1 MNSGVNPFHFLKC
14 TPPGIIIVHYFMNL
28 PYFTLSWS
36 GFLFSQ
42 KKVLTCKSLK
52 IFKGSSWPWSYGSW
66 IHNYLH
72 LCNQCLSPLTL
83 WVRISPIARCTTL
96 CDKVC
101 QWLVTGRWFSPRTP
115 VSSINKT
122 CRHDITEILLKVAL
136 NTIKQT
142 EKLYNIGVS
151 STPHHQR
158 KSL

>member
-1 MNSGVNPFHFLKC
+1 MYPLELLLF
-14 TPPGIIIVHYFMNL
+14 IILWTCHISLWVD
-28 PYFTLSWS
+28 P

-42 KKVLTCKSLK
+42 KKLLTCKSLK
-52 IFKGSSWPWSYGSW
+52 IFKGPSWPWSYGSW
-66 IHNYLH
+66 INNYLH
-72 LCNQCLSPLTL
+72 LCNQCISPLTL
-83 WVRISPIARCTTL
+83 WVRISPRARCTTL

-115 VSSINKT
+115 VSSFNKT
-122 CRHDITEILLKVAL
+122 YRHDITEILLKVAL